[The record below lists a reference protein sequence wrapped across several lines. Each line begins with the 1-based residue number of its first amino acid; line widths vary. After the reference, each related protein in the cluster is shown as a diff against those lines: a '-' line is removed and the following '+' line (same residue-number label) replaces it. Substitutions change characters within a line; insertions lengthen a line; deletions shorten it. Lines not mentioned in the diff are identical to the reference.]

1 MEKKAKQN
9 AWSKT
14 NKSVH
19 FIYCCMR
26 EFSDDFRS
34 NVKSSNCLRS
44 IYISIKFPEENSF
57 QSRFIVIKL
66 NSIYYDDI
74 RKWNSHSIS
83 FSRIRSVFMSF
94 PPRFHCHF
102 RNVMGNQQSIANHD
116 IRHFIFNCPI
126 HYHWLLNANN
136 INWQIIIFFCAI
148 KWAFRSL
155 LLFVLLSLS
164 TSIHLSVV
172 HWCARCSASLHFAR
186 NSYRKEEEKKT
197 IFRWKIQFFRG
208 KKSHTQRNF
217 NKHFFSIF
225 LSLPSF
231 HQIDQLSEVM
241 TVSPNGFW
249 HLSLPHSLYLGGSN
263 NAQYLPLNL
272 KELGSFVG
280 CIQKV
285 RFAKLIPCYWLAPF
299 APKSSI
305 FSLCFDGLLPLRL
318 FGFVCYEENAKHL
331 VKYVASLEP
340 VWGIERK
347 FVL

>member
-26 EFSDDFRS
+26 AFSDDFRS

-94 PPRFHCHF
+94 SPRFHCHF

-136 INWQIIIFFCAI
+136 INWQIIIFFVPSNEHLGLSYCLSSFLYLHLSI
-148 KWAFRSL
+148 Y
-155 LLFVLLSLS
+155 LLSIDAHVAPHHSILLVIHIVKKKKKKQYFAGKFNFS
-164 TSIHLSVV
+164 EEKNRTHNETSINIS
-172 HWCARCSASLHFAR
+172 F
-186 NSYRKEEEKKT
+186 
-197 IFRWKIQFFRG
+197 QFF
-208 KKSHTQRNF
+208 S
-217 NKHFFSIF
+217 
-225 LSLPSF
+225 LS
-231 HQIDQLSEVM
+231 
-241 TVSPNGFW
+241 
-249 HLSLPHSLYLGGSN
+249 
-263 NAQYLPLNL
+263 
-272 KELGSFVG
+272 
-280 CIQKV
+280 
-285 RFAKLIPCYWLAPF
+285 
-299 APKSSI
+299 
-305 FSLCFDGLLPLRL
+305 RL
-318 FGFVCYEENAKHL
+318 FIRSISYPKLWQCHQMAF
-331 VKYVASLEP
+331 
-340 VWGIERK
+340 GIYRYRTACIW
-347 FVL
+347 VDRTTHNICH

>member
-26 EFSDDFRS
+26 AFSDDFRS

-94 PPRFHCHF
+94 SPRFHCHF

-136 INWQIIIFFCAI
+136 INWQIIIFFVPSNEHLGLSYCLSSFLYLHLSI
-148 KWAFRSL
+148 Y
-155 LLFVLLSLS
+155 LLSIDAHVAPHH
-164 TSIHLSVV
+164 SILLVIHIV
-172 HWCARCSASLHFAR
+172 
-186 NSYRKEEEKKT
+186 KKKKKKT

>member
-26 EFSDDFRS
+26 AFSDDFRS

-94 PPRFHCHF
+94 SPRFHCHF

-186 NSYRKEEEKKT
+186 NSYRKEEEKKKQYFAGKFNFSEEKNRT
-197 IFRWKIQFFRG
+197 HNETSIKISFQFF
-208 KKSHTQRNF
+208 S
-217 NKHFFSIF
+217 
-225 LSLPSF
+225 LS
-231 HQIDQLSEVM
+231 
-241 TVSPNGFW
+241 
-249 HLSLPHSLYLGGSN
+249 
-263 NAQYLPLNL
+263 
-272 KELGSFVG
+272 
-280 CIQKV
+280 
-285 RFAKLIPCYWLAPF
+285 
-299 APKSSI
+299 
-305 FSLCFDGLLPLRL
+305 RL
-318 FGFVCYEENAKHL
+318 FIRSISYPKLWQCHQMAF
-331 VKYVASLEP
+331 
-340 VWGIERK
+340 GIYRYRTACIW
-347 FVL
+347 VDRTTHNICH